1 MKSVHRIAVLTNYP
15 SDFTGFS
22 GGVET
27 VTSYLLEGLDGHYPE
42 IEFHIVSLSR
52 TIKSDQHLV
61 KNGFRF
67 HFLAVSANPLLKP
80 HTPYNI
86 ARCVLLLKKIKPD
99 LVHCQDNVALA
110 LAAVIGGYPRIFTVH
125 GIRRTEAKLWIGNT
139 YWSHQLDR
147 VIEWFVHRNYRYFI
161 GASPYVANLLSR
173 RKRVFIL
180 PNPISEQF
188 FAGDPAAVH
197 AANEILFIGAII
209 HLKQVHVLIDAYAK
223 LKREFHDIRLNVC
236 GRKDDM
242 EYYQNLM
249 NAIHASVHAHVSF
262 FHDLP
267 SSGIK
272 DLLATAAVF
281 ILPSIQENSPMT
293 IAEAMAAGVP
303 VVASR
308 VGGIP
313 YMIEHGRT
321 GLLFSAGDADELAAC
336 IKTLLVDKELADR
349 IRRNARQHAMDNYR
363 CRDIARRHIA
373 IYREIM
379 DRAP

>member
-1 MKSVHRIAVLTNYP
+1 MKTLQRIAILTNYP
-15 SDFTGFS
+15 SDFVSFR

-42 IEFHIVSLSR
+42 IEFHVVSLSKA
-52 TIKSDQHLV
+52 IKKDRHLLR
-61 KNGFRF
+61 NGFRF
-67 HFLAVSANPLLKP
+67 HFLAVPAYPLLRP
-80 HTPYNI
+80 HVPYNI
-86 ARCVLLLKKIKPD
+86 ARCLLLLRKIKPD

-110 LAAVIGGYPRIFTVH
+110 LAAAIGGYPRIFTVH
-125 GIRRTEAKLWIGNT
+125 GIRRTEAKLWIGKT

-147 VIEWFVHRNYRYFI
+147 VIEWFVHRNYRYFV
-161 GASPYVANLLSR
+161 GASPYAANLLSR

-188 FAGDPAAVH
+188 FAGDPAAGH
-197 AANEILFIGAII
+197 GANEILFIGAII
-209 HLKQVHVLIDAYAK
+209 HLKQVHVLINAYAR
-223 LKREFHDIRLNVC
+223 LNREFRDLRLNIC
-236 GRKDDM
+236 GSKDDT
-242 EYYQNLM
+242 EYYRDLM
-249 NAIHASVHAHVSF
+249 NATQTNGHARIRF

-313 YMIEHGRT
+313 YMIEHGKT
-321 GLLFSAGDADELAAC
+321 GLLFSAGDADELAEC
-336 IKTLLVDKELADR
+336 IKTLLVDKDLALR
-349 IRRNARQHAMDNYR
+349 IRKNARQYALDHYQ

-379 DRAP
+379 VGAG